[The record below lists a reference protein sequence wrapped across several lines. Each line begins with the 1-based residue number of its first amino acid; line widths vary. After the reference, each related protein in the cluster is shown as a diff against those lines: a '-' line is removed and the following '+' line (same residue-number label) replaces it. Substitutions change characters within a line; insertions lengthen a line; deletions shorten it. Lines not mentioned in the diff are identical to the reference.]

1 MRRKCKK
8 KARFEVIPISNKA
21 KWERVF
27 VSRKRTLMQKCFEI
41 EKAIGC
47 SVTLTIR
54 TKQGEIWYYASHDKL
69 RQFLSNGKLIDAKS
83 IRVTGNTL
91 DQNLLTGQ
99 NMKNAHIDEDEN
111 GWEQPPQC
119 ATEEDFDGSDSSNGT
134 VIKDS
139 GCHVPKCNGSG
150 IKRPTASTTT
160 CKTTKKNNH
169 AIPVSNRKKKPI
181 QKKYFKAS
189 GKSSGNLQKKVPNI
203 AESCTSPSIILETHK
218 NRKHNQTKNKPS
230 TKVDSTK
237 RNKSSL
243 GLRGSGEY
251 VFDYSS
257 SDDDIGLTKK
267 QSSVNSSSNIK
278 VVSTTSSDDS
288 SSSSDGSHVE
298 PDQIDSHIGSAKKPS
313 SLNSSSNIK
322 DVSITSS
329 DDSSSTSDGSDAEPD
344 QTNSHI
350 ESAKKP
356 SLLNSSSNIKDVST
370 ISSDESSSTS
380 DESDVEPDQ
389 TKNHI
394 GPTKKQSVVNSSAN
408 TQVVSVTSSDSS
420 SSSSDGSD
428 IEPHQT
434 NTQNKSHYVKQTFTT
449 ITTVKSDCDSS
460 NNTQHTMDQSADLSC
475 HRGPS
480 DKSPSN
486 ANTTTGKI
494 KGKNHVPKISTPK
507 HPYTK
512 RKRLY
517 TDPVSITEQ
526 QKISESPKQLPSTGI
541 LNGNND
547 FDRNLK
553 RDERTCD
560 PKKLKKTAGDK
571 GSVLYPISPN
581 SSNTIRPHSKK
592 VYRNDSSKK
601 QKFKS
606 LVNSDPSTDVLVEV
620 KNDLERNYSIHGL
633 TTSDKTASNNFGR
646 CSHDRFNESTNI
658 KSSDA
663 LGTLKNQNEEE
674 GPMPKKVP
682 KKYNNQH
689 GNQEKSCSGI
699 TKSPNRDNDKVKS
712 KSVYN
717 NSFSDRLAPAKESFI
732 KTSPRQKVKT
742 ERNKYD
748 FLETAGKNLP
758 PFPKAETFSRKKLN
772 TSSKRNQKHDSDY
785 HQQPTQNE
793 TEKPIPENISK
804 KYNNQHGSPRK
815 SFSRFYKPPI
825 FRDKLNSESVYSNP
839 CDDRSIPAE
848 ESSVKTAPQ
857 RKVKTE
863 RNEYDFFESA
873 GKNLTS
879 FPKVKP
885 KSTKKIYPSTRWNR
899 NFDSNCY
906 QQPTT
911 RSGNNSIPNAK
922 RNVANFRKRSH
933 SDTFKSNNNG
943 TYGYCA
949 KIPKKNNFVDNRVKV
964 PKKSNFVGNRAKVSK
979 NNKFVD
985 NHAKIPKK
993 NNSVY
998 YREYYR
1004 KQEVDGPIRTT
1015 NKYWDT
1021 SYGGY
1026 DNTSY
1031 NKFSDQNWYTV
1042 REFSESK
1049 LCGQRFKKMTCS
1061 QEKDW
1066 GGYGTQYSNT
1076 NYLANRNSRQ
1086 NKESFYSSSRFNQPL
1101 RYR

>member
-1 MRRKCKK
+1 MNH
-8 KARFEVIPISNKA
+8 P
-21 KWERVF
+21 
-27 VSRKRTLMQKCFEI
+27 T
-41 EKAIGC
+41 
-47 SVTLTIR
+47 T
-54 TKQGEIWYYASHDKL
+54 
-69 RQFLSNGKLIDAKS
+69 
-83 IRVTGNTL
+83 
-91 DQNLLTGQ
+91 

-119 ATEEDFDGSDSSNGT
+119 ATEEDFDESDPSNGT

-139 GCHVPKCNGSG
+139 GCHVLKCNGSG

-160 CKTTKKNNH
+160 CKTTKRNNH

-230 TKVDSTK
+230 TKVHSTK

-298 PDQIDSHIGSAKKPS
+298 PDQTDSHIGSAKKPS

-344 QTNSHI
+344 QTDSHIGSAKKPSSLNSSSNIKDVSITSSDDSSSTSDGSDAEPDQTDSHIGSAKKSSSLNSSTNIKDVFTTSSDDSSSTSDGSDVEPDQTNSHI
-350 ESAKKP
+350 GPTKRP

-389 TKNHI
+389 TKNHN

-460 NNTQHTMDQSADLSC
+460 NNTQHTMDQSTDLSC

-486 ANTTTGKI
+486 ANTTTDKI

-581 SSNTIRPHSKK
+581 SSNTIGPHSKK

-606 LVNSDPSTDVLVEV
+606 LVNPDPSTDVLVEV
-620 KNDLERNYSIHGL
+620 KNDLERNYSIQGL

-689 GNQEKSCSGI
+689 GNQEKSCTGI

-772 TSSKRNQKHDSDY
+772 TSSERNQKHDSDY

-899 NFDSNCY
+899 RFDSNCY

-943 TYGYCA
+943 TYGYRA

-979 NNKFVD
+979 SNNFVD

-998 YREYYR
+998 NREYYR
-1004 KQEVDGPIRTT
+1004 KKEGDGPIRTT

-1061 QEKDW
+1061 QVKGW